1 MNALKLLTNQQ
12 TGGDSVEVLAEVLLE
27 PRRLKMLEDLRRFVM
42 TNDEV
47 VEDQRPGEQLWNR
60 SQ

>member
-12 TGGDSVEVLAEVLLE
+12 TGGDNVVVLAEVLPE

-47 VEDQRPGEQLWNR
+47 VEDRRPGEQLWNR